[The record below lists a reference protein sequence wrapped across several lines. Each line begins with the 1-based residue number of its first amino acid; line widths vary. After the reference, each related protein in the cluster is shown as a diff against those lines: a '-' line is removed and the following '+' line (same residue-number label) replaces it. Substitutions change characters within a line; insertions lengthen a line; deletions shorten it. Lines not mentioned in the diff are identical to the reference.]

1 MPSLVPFEEVEAI
14 ILLNICQFIITS
26 DITKNSML
34 LSLSRI
40 LRNLAKNKG
49 FTIDDSYR
57 SPSGLN
63 YQTNVMFKYISDF

>member
-49 FTIDDSYR
+49 FTIDDS
-57 SPSGLN
+57 
-63 YQTNVMFKYISDF
+63 